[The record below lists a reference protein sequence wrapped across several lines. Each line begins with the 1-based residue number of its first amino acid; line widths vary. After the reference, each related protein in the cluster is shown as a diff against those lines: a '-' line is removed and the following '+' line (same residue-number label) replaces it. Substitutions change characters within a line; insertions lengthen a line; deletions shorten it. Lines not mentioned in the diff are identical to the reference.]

1 MESQSEAVGVL
12 QRLVGIDSVNPD
24 LVAGAVGERM
34 IAAWCADWL
43 SLRGFEVHRLGD
55 CPGRPTIVGIRRGT
69 GGGRSLMLN
78 GHLDTVGVGG
88 YAGDAFSGEL
98 RDGRVHGR
106 GAFDMKGGVAAIL
119 VAAARATGAT
129 GLGSEVA
136 GSPGAGSPGAG
147 SPGAGAAEV
156 RVGAGPDRASVLAGD
171 VIVTLVADEE
181 FGSLGTMAVLRRFRA
196 DAAIVAEPSELC
208 LTLAH
213 RGFAWFE
220 VELTGLAAHG
230 SQPERGVDAIA
241 HAGLVL
247 RALDELRAE
256 ILASPAHPLLGH
268 GTVRVSTIAGGTD
281 AATVAAACTL
291 TIERRMLP
299 RQSPDQV
306 EAELRGLLE
315 RLADGVAGFRFRLT
329 RLVARAAFEA
339 DPQWPIVR
347 TLSAHATRVLGH
359 RPEVRGEP
367 FWTDAGLL
375 HEAGIPCLVVGV
387 DGGGAHADT
396 EWADAASV
404 DALTEIL
411 TGTIAD
417 FCA

>member
-1 MESQSEAVGVL
+1 MESQSEPVGVL
-12 QRLVGIDSVNPD
+12 QQLVGIESVNPD
-24 LVAGAVGERM
+24 LVAGAAGERM

-43 SLRGFEVHRLGD
+43 SLRGFEVHRLED
-55 CPGRPTIVGIRRGT
+55 RLGRPTIVGIRRGT

-129 GLGSEVA
+129 GLGSEMAGPAGEA
-136 GSPGAGSPGAG
+136 GSA
-147 SPGAGAAEV
+147 GAGA
-156 RVGAGPDRASVLAGD
+156 GAGEAGAWSAEASVLAGD

-181 FGSLGTMAVLRRFRA
+181 FGSLGTIAVLRRFHA
-196 DAAIVAEPSELC
+196 DAAIVAEPSERC

-299 RQSPDQV
+299 GQSPDQV

-339 DPQWPIVR
+339 DPEWPIVR
-347 TLSAHATRVLGH
+347 LVTERATEVLGH

-404 DALTEIL
+404 DMLTDIL
-411 TGTIAD
+411 TATIAD

>member
-1 MESQSEAVGVL
+1 MSEDESVRVL
-12 QRLVGIDSVNPD
+12 QALVGIDSVNPD
-24 LVAGAVGERM
+24 LVAGAAGERM
-34 IAAWCADWL
+34 IAAWCANWL
-43 SLRGFEVHRLGD
+43 TTHGFEVHRLEEH
-55 CPGRPTIVGIRRGT
+55 PGRPTIVGIRRGT

-88 YAGDAFSGEL
+88 YAGDPFSGEL
-98 RDGRVHGR
+98 RDGNVFGR

-119 VAAARATGAT
+119 VAAARATGARGTAT
-129 GLGSEVA
+129 G
-136 GSPGAGSPGAG
+136 P
-147 SPGAGAAEV
+147 AE
-156 RVGAGPDRASVLAGD
+156 ASVLAGD

-181 FGSLGTMAVLRRFRA
+181 FGSLGTMEVLRSFRA

-220 VELTGLAAHG
+220 VELTGRSAHG
-230 SQPERGVDAIA
+230 SQPERGIDAIA

-247 RALDELRAE
+247 RALDRLRVE
-256 ILASPAHPLLGH
+256 IEAAPAHPLLGH
-268 GTVRVSTIAGGTD
+268 GTVRVSTITGGTD

-291 TIERRMLP
+291 TIERRMVP
-299 RQSPDQV
+299 EQSPDQV
-306 EAELRGLLE
+306 EAELRALLE
-315 RLADGVAGFRFRLT
+315 RLYDGVAGFRFRLT
-329 RLVARAAFEA
+329 RLVGRAAFEA
-339 DPQWPIVR
+339 DPEWPIVR
-347 TLSAHATRVLGH
+347 LLAARAEQVLGR
-359 RPEVRGEP
+359 RPLRRGEP

-387 DGGGAHADT
+387 DGGGAQADT
-396 EWADAASV
+396 EWAHAASV
-404 DALTEIL
+404 SALTDIL